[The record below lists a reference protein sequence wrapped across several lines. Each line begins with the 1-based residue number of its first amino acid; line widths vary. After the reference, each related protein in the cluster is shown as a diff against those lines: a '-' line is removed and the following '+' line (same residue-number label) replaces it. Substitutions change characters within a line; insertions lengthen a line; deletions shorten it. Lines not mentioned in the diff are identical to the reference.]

1 MAWQKRKG
9 VTFLEIVVAVAIMA
23 VAMIPLFGLMTGST
37 VDTERNASQAFAINK
52 ATEILNT
59 LIDSVPF
66 AAVRQGN
73 PGFLRSDDLKG
84 SEFKQYNA
92 AWAKKLAKMLFPGSN
107 KEGSGY
113 PCRGIIT
120 DARGIHYLV
129 HLKVE
134 DVPSVGNSS
143 KPDKVKIGSGFP
155 DGKPANFSESKN
167 LTFAYLK
174 NPDIIS
180 DGEWCQTYKTLTE
193 GGKPVHELDLGN
205 GSTGVAEPPDNVYL
219 DEGTSGLSPDAP
231 RFVNPTGVRYT
242 QQIVTEK
249 LPYDAPEEFAH
260 CCMKRLIVQIQWNLD
275 KKLFTKPEENSA
287 NTQRIHLMTI
297 KGDI

>member
-1 MAWQKRKG
+1 MAWQNKSG

-59 LIDSVPF
+59 LIDSAPF
-66 AAVRQGN
+66 AAIRQGN
-73 PGFLRSDDLKG
+73 PGFLRTDDLK
-84 SEFKQYNA
+84 SPEFKNYND
-92 AWAKKLAKMLFPGSN
+92 AWARKIAKMLFPGTS

-134 DVPSVGNSS
+134 DVPSVGNAS
-143 KPDKVKIGSGFP
+143 KPDKVNIGTGFP
-155 DGKPANFSESKN
+155 DGKPVNFPESKD

-174 NPDIIS
+174 NPEIIS
-180 DGEWCQTYKTLTE
+180 DGEWTQSYKTPSE
-193 GGKPVHELDLGN
+193 GGKPIHELDLGN
-205 GSTGVAEPPDNVYL
+205 GSTGVAEPPDNVYK
-219 DEGTSGLSPDAP
+219 DEGMAGLPADSAK
-231 RFVNPTGVRYT
+231 FVNPTGIRYS

-249 LPYDAPEEFAH
+249 VPYDAADEFAH

-275 KKLFTKPEENSA
+275 QKLFKKPEEKSG